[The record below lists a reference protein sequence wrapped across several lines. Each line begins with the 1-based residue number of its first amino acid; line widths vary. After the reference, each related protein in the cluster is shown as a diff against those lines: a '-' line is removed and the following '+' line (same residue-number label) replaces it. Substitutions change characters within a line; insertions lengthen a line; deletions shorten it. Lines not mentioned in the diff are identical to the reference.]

1 MVITVCSRMIR
12 SKPTTPASTISP
24 AMITRATSLVP
35 VPPAQPSSVST
46 VAVASTASEASTVS
60 QPRVSSQDRAEGSR
74 LPFTPNAA
82 RLSTMVGAEPRLPA
96 SETMPQSRNE
106 TTMPITPTATACA
119 KEMPKPS
126 RKAP

>member
-1 MVITVCSRMIR
+1 M
-12 SKPTTPASTISP
+12 
-24 AMITRATSLVP
+24 
-35 VPPAQPSSVST
+35 PPAKPSSVST
-46 VAVASTASEASTVS
+46 VEVASTASEASTVS
-60 QPRVSSQDRAEGSR
+60 QPRVSSQDRADGSR
-74 LPFTPNAA
+74 FPFTPNAA

-96 SETMPQSRNE
+96 SDTIPQSVKD